1 MKIRSKLL
9 ALGLIITSIFFAGV
23 NTAAASSLKVTSSKV
38 NKSTAQSGINIG
50 TVVSSSLFVR
60 SGPGT
65 NFKVIGG
72 LKNSD
77 KVTIINSQA
86 GWYKINFGNTTGFVA
101 SNHINTNYHAS
112 GEHQIG
118 YITASALNMRSG
130 PGTSHSLMKVLLK
143 GESVVVLEK
152 QQEWVKVNSS
162 NLTGWVLAAY
172 VSSSEPVVNDTVIN
186 KKTIVIDAGH
196 GGYDPGAIGSSGT
209 QEKNITLSVSLKLGE
224 ILKNQGHTVI
234 YTRESDKVS
243 WKSNV
248 KEDLKARVDIASNSK
263 ADLFISIH
271 CNSSKLSYLRGMET
285 YYFGNSRN
293 KLLAKAI
300 QDSMVKDVKLT
311 NRGIREDNF
320 YVIKYNT
327 SVSALVELGYI
338 SNPTE
343 EKLLK
348 DGIYQDKWANAIA
361 KGINNYI
368 SSN

>member
-1 MKIRSKLL
+1 MKTRSKIL
-9 ALGLIITSIFFAGV
+9 ALGLTIMSIFFAGV
-23 NTAAASSLKVTSSKV
+23 NTSAASNLKVTAAKTNS
-38 NKSTAQSGINIG
+38 NTTQTGISIG
-50 TVVSSSLFVR
+50 TVISSSLFVR

-72 LKNSD
+72 LKNRE
-77 KVTIINSQA
+77 KVTIINSQS
-86 GWYKINFGNTTGFVA
+86 GWYKINFGNTTGYV
-101 SNHINTNYHAS
+101 SSDHINTSNKAAV
-112 GEHQIG
+112 EIQTG

-130 PGTSHSLMKVLLK
+130 PSTSHSLMKVLAK
-143 GESVVVLEK
+143 GESVVLLEK
-152 QQEWVKVNSS
+152 QQDWVKVNS
-162 NLTGWVLAAY
+162 NEVIGWVLGTF
-172 VSSSEPVVNDTVIN
+172 VSSSQPAANDITID

-196 GGYDPGAIGSSGT
+196 GGYDPGAIGATGT
-209 QEKNITLSVSLKLGE
+209 QEKNITLAVSLKLGE
-224 ILKNQGHTVI
+224 ILKSQGHTVI

-243 WKSNV
+243 WRSNV
-248 KEDLKARVDIASNSK
+248 KEDLKARVDISSNAK

-285 YYFGNSRN
+285 YYFGNSRS
-293 KLLAKAI
+293 KQLAKAI

-338 SNPTE
+338 SNSAE

-348 DGIYQDKWANAIA
+348 DKTYQDKWANAIA
-361 KGINNYI
+361 KGINTYI